1 MEELRI
7 MQTYLIFA
15 VLLWWVI
22 EWIKRYL
29 VRFEVPD
36 KVREIIVLI
45 LALVGGFGLAFVFDL
60 DLLVML
66 GVQEVASDVGRVFG
80 GFGIA
85 SGSGGVYELLKAI
98 KNIGVQ
104 PETPPDKTTKETPK
118 G

>member
-1 MEELRI
+1 

-22 EWIKRYL
+22 EWIKRYM
-29 VRFEVPD
+29 VRFEVRD

-60 DLLVML
+60 DLLVLL
-66 GVQEVASDVGRVFG
+66 GVQDAASDVGRVFG

-98 KNIGVQ
+98 KSIGARSEDPQ
-104 PETPPDKTTKETPK
+104 DETGKETSK
-118 G
+118 A